1 MLPLTRRLRDEY
13 RLDEDDS
20 RWLAALVREWHVLAD
35 TSFSDLV
42 LWVSDPDDR
51 HVFHAV
57 AQLRT
62 MTGPTSLEEDVVGDQ
77 ISYDIDSAVVNAYL
91 TTQVITA
98 TKNSLVA
105 GIPVDQSAIPVMRHG
120 RCIAVVECHQNRLG
134 VRAPGALEDAYLRVA
149 GYLKTMIHHA
159 RYPVDPPSDPVLSPR
174 IGHGLLVISQEGTV
188 SYASPNSVLA
198 LRSLGVR
205 ADLMGESVQSCL
217 PEWMGNYSEL
227 QARLHAERRAGEFT
241 INHQQTSIRLRVL
254 PMWDESGPCGT
265 VVICRDI
272 TQLMASQREIGDKD
286 ATIREIHHRVKNN
299 LQTVAALLRLQA
311 RRIGTQEGRD
321 ALGDAQRRV
330 QSIASVHEILSRSV
344 DEQVD
349 FDVIADRVIHLVLS
363 GQLDRLTLRRDGSF
377 GSVPAHVATPLAL
390 ILAELCQNAVEHG
403 TGPIP
408 GVLKVLRTTNGV
420 KITMIDSGPGLP
432 EGFEPEVSGGL
443 GLSIVTTLTHDLNGR
458 FILTNNQ
465 VGSGACAIVCVDWW
479 AREDSG
485 MLD

>member
-120 RCIAVVECHQNRLG
+120 RCIAVVECYQNRLG

-205 ADLMGESVQSCL
+205 ADLMGRASSRVCPSGWAITASSKPDCML
-217 PEWMGNYSEL
+217 NGGRASSPSITSRPVFVYGYCPCGMSL
-227 QARLHAERRAGEFT
+227 VRAGRWSSVGT
-241 INHQQTSIRLRVL
+241 L
-254 PMWDESGPCGT
+254 PS
-265 VVICRDI
+265 
-272 TQLMASQREIGDKD
+272 
-286 ATIREIHHRVKNN
+286 
-299 LQTVAALLRLQA
+299 
-311 RRIGTQEGRD
+311 
-321 ALGDAQRRV
+321 
-330 QSIASVHEILSRSV
+330 
-344 DEQVD
+344 
-349 FDVIADRVIHLVLS
+349 
-363 GQLDRLTLRRDGSF
+363 
-377 GSVPAHVATPLAL
+377 
-390 ILAELCQNAVEHG
+390 
-403 TGPIP
+403 
-408 GVLKVLRTTNGV
+408 
-420 KITMIDSGPGLP
+420 
-432 EGFEPEVSGGL
+432 
-443 GLSIVTTLTHDLNGR
+443 
-458 FILTNNQ
+458 
-465 VGSGACAIVCVDWW
+465 
-479 AREDSG
+479 
-485 MLD
+485 